1 MKKNK
6 PSSKDSSENSKGND
20 QQIVTGK
27 LKKFVRWN
35 KWTFRA
41 FKCKTEE
48 DFRRLCL
55 QCFNEIAAESNKNWK
70 DVSLEDLY
78 RVLHKIRQK
87 SPKMLRNMTLKQA
100 LNLKDGISKS
110 SDLFNIIYGLI
121 ALQPSLLVL
130 FGLKKAF
137 GKRAEYGFKISLVQL
152 IADEIYKGGDKDS

>member
-1 MKKNK
+1 MSQNKSDGKN
-6 PSSKDSSENSKGND
+6 SEGSD
-20 QQIVTGK
+20 PRILTGK
-27 LKKFVRWN
+27 LQKFVRWN

-48 DFRRLCL
+48 DFRELCL
-55 QCFNEIAAESNKNWK
+55 QCFNEIAAESDKDWK

-87 SPKMLRNMTLKQA
+87 APKMLRKMTLKQA
-100 LNLKDGISKS
+100 LNIKAGVSKS

-152 IADEIYKGGDKDS
+152 IADEIYKGGDSC